1 MSSKKRKSS
10 RPFAISKKAPQ
21 IEERDRDVRDRE
33 KVLEPFAQI
42 SRLDFG
48 CSVVSGLGSCFEQE
62 RLIALDEEDVS

>member
-1 MSSKKRKSS
+1 MSSKKRKRS

-21 IEERDRDVRDRE
+21 IEERDRDRE
-33 KVLEPFAQI
+33 KDLEPFAQI